1 MRIYLTFQQKSQ
13 EILLLSFAK
22 ADIIKSDSE
31 TTTLYYSFQTGKK
44 YLLRQTLTK
53 QEGEWIFNDNRL

>member
-31 TTTLYYSFQTGKK
+31 TTTILQFSDRKEI
-44 YLLRQTLTK
+44 LRQTLVSQT
-53 QEGEWIFNDNRL
+53 GEWIFNDNHH